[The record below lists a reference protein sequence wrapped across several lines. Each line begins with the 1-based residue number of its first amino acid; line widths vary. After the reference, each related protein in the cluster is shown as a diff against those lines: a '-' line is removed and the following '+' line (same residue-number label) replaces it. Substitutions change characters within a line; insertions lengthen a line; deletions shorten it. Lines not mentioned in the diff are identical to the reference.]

1 MMPLLVVALT
11 VLGVGGVLVAVLPGA
26 DVPEHLATRQQ
37 SFGRGAAVQ
46 LAIGLGA
53 GAVVVVASGWILPAV
68 AVGVAGWWVAGRR
81 GDRRRDRDERVA
93 RVDAVASWIEHLR
106 DVLVA
111 GEQPVGAIVSTVG
124 TCPPPIRP
132 AVRRLAVGLGRQDP
146 ELVLRR
152 FADDLDDPIG
162 DLVATGL
169 LIAIRRGA
177 RTVPVLTSLAEQAR
191 AQADRRRL
199 VEAERAPTRREVTA
213 LSSIMA
219 LLLGALL
226 LLGRSDYLD
235 AYDTTGGQVFLTAA
249 LALYGGLLLRVR
261 ALARFPQPGR
271 FLSAGAA
278 PS

>member
-1 MMPLLVVALT
+1 MLIVGLT
-11 VLGVGGVLVAVLPGA
+11 VLGVGGVLLVVLPAA
-26 DVPEHLATRQQ
+26 DVPAHVSSRRVAPSRPAL
-37 SFGRGAAVQ
+37 VQ
-46 LAIGLGA
+46 LALGVA
-53 GAVVVVASGWILPAV
+53 AGGAVLVASGWILPAV
-68 AVGVAGWWVAGRR
+68 AVGCAGWWFTGLR
-81 GDRRRDRDERVA
+81 GDRRRDRDERIT
-93 RVDAVASWIEHLR
+93 RVDAVATWIEHLR

-111 GEQPVGAIVSTVG
+111 GEQPIGAIVSTVG
-124 TCPPPIRP
+124 TCPPAIRP

-213 LSSIMA
+213 LSAIMA

-226 LLGRSDYLD
+226 LLGRSAYLD
-235 AYDTTGGQVFLTAA
+235 AYDTTGGQVFLTGA
-249 LALYGGLLLRVR
+249 LGLYVGLLLRVR
-261 ALARFPQPGR
+261 SLARFPQPGR
-271 FLSAGAA
+271 FLSAGE